1 MKRILLATVIFLM
14 AVTVASAAWTVVPSK
29 YSEYQDG
36 YGKHFVLKL
45 VCTSDGSAGSYALSQ
60 ANISRDFY
68 DAVFDKFLL
77 TMDGDPVG
85 TVTAEPTIT
94 ITGANGATVWYD
106 STTFEITDT
115 KRAACGDYNG
125 YPPHMIDTWT
135 MAFSSSLANGEQYIF
150 YLDFVR

>member
-29 YSEYQDG
+29 YSEYQDS

-45 VCTSDGSAGSYALSQ
+45 VCTSDGSSGSYVLSQ
-60 ANISRDFY
+60 ANISNNFY
-68 DAVFDKFLL
+68 SAIFDKFLL

-85 TVTAEPTIT
+85 TVTAGPAVT

-106 STTFEITDT
+106 ATSFEVTNT
-115 KRAACGDYNG
+115 VRVACGDYNG

-135 MAFSSSLANGEQYIF
+135 MTFGDIGDSGDQYIF